1 MTTIQDIKN
10 NLKKAES
17 WLEKMVKDLD
27 QFMKKENLES
37 FEKMWGMEELK
48 RKMKN
53 LEESKEGWDKEVQGW
68 YRKLREVEGK
78 GNEQIV

>member
-27 QFMKKENLES
+27 EFMKKENLES

-48 RKMKN
+48 RKMKK
-53 LEESKEGWDKEVQGW
+53 LEESKDKWETEVLEC
-68 YRKLREVEGK
+68 RRILHEGK
-78 GNEQIV
+78 GNKQIA